1 LTGAALSR
9 QHSDVVL
16 EPRFA
21 RLLGSPRAAGI
32 AAALVLGALAVV
44 EVDVVRSLSITF
56 DEQSHIGAG
65 FSYVT
70 HGDVVL
76 NPEHPPL
83 VKLIAGATIAALGV
97 KEGSAGPLLAL
108 AREQPAEASGA
119 SFAYGERLLFHD
131 NPGFVL
137 AGARPGAD
145 SIVTAARL
153 PLVVFPVLLALVA
166 YAWARA
172 RFGRGG
178 GLLALAL
185 VVTYPDVLGHGALVT
200 TDVPSAAVG
209 LASGFALDQLVRDG
223 RVRWLLLLGLALGG
237 ALAVKFSAIFL
248 AAGLA
253 VAAGVA
259 AKLGPERDAAGPADP
274 FGRARTGTR
283 LGAVVLA
290 CLVVAALAVLI
301 VTISYLGHAPFS
313 AYRRGL
319 ASIYGNA
326 SSTYRGLCLGRYE
339 PRFWYYFLV
348 AVALKAP
355 LGTLG
360 LLLAALVVS
369 VAARRARTD
378 ARTELCLHVPA
389 LVLFV
394 ATSVLAA
401 PIGSRYVIP
410 AVVFLFVSAGRLAA
424 WAGASAA
431 RWTVIG
437 LALVGNL
444 VHVEHE
450 HPFHASSVN
459 ALGGA
464 PGSFYRL
471 LDDSNQDWGQG
482 LKALARWQ
490 RERDVPR
497 ITLLSSLLV
506 DGADLLAAYGV
517 AGEASVRNTR
527 PLFFPEPGKTYAV
540 SAHLMARGVFD
551 EMLTAR
557 DARMVGR
564 EPPRLVL
571 GRSVEPSEVVGGGLL
586 IFDLRAAGRRQP

>member
-1 LTGAALSR
+1 M
-9 QHSDVVL
+9 VL

-137 AGARPGAD
+137 AGAHPGAD

-248 AAGLA
+248 AAGLPSPPA
-253 VAAGVA
+253 WRRSS
-259 AKLGPERDAAGPADP
+259 GP
-274 FGRARTGTR
+274 
-283 LGAVVLA
+283 
-290 CLVVAALAVLI
+290 
-301 VTISYLGHAPFS
+301 S
-313 AYRRGL
+313 AM
-319 ASIYGNA
+319 
-326 SSTYRGLCLGRYE
+326 
-339 PRFWYYFLV
+339 
-348 AVALKAP
+348 
-355 LGTLG
+355 
-360 LLLAALVVS
+360 
-369 VAARRARTD
+369 RRAR
-378 ARTELCLHVPA
+378 PIP
-389 LVLFV
+389 
-394 ATSVLAA
+394 SAA
-401 PIGSRYVIP
+401 G
-410 AVVFLFVSAGRLAA
+410 GRER
-424 WAGASAA
+424 ASAPSSS
-431 RWTVIG
+431 R
-437 LALVGNL
+437 
-444 VHVEHE
+444 
-450 HPFHASSVN
+450 ASSS
-459 ALGGA
+459 A
-464 PGSFYRL
+464 PS
-471 LDDSNQDWGQG
+471 
-482 LKALARWQ
+482 
-490 RERDVPR
+490 
-497 ITLLSSLLV
+497 
-506 DGADLLAAYGV
+506 
-517 AGEASVRNTR
+517 
-527 PLFFPEPGKTYAV
+527 
-540 SAHLMARGVFD
+540 
-551 EMLTAR
+551 
-557 DARMVGR
+557 
-564 EPPRLVL
+564 
-571 GRSVEPSEVVGGGLL
+571 
-586 IFDLRAAGRRQP
+586 RR